1 MDAIVALNGI
11 FSPCELI
18 FNVNAVF
25 ELIKSRSM
33 AVAVDPS
40 VGILGGTLVAL
51 MSFHT
56 PPRLTVVA
64 TAAVGSRGYK
74 FCLRLNNLLRVY
86 NRTNKQQRYI

>member
-1 MDAIVALNGI
+1 MDAIVALNCI

-25 ELIKSRSM
+25 ELIKSLSM

-51 MSFHT
+51 IYGYNMILSFINNQN
-56 PPRLTVVA
+56 VVH
-64 TAAVGSRGYK
+64 
-74 FCLRLNNLLRVY
+74 FL
-86 NRTNKQQRYI
+86 

>member
-40 VGILGGTLVAL
+40 VGILGGTLVA
-51 MSFHT
+51 
-56 PPRLTVVA
+56 
-64 TAAVGSRGYK
+64 
-74 FCLRLNNLLRVY
+74 
-86 NRTNKQQRYI
+86 

>member
-33 AVAVDPS
+33 AVAVDNLEMFS
-40 VGILGGTLVAL
+40 EFKEIKQ
-51 MSFHT
+51 
-56 PPRLTVVA
+56 RNEVVKKHK
-64 TAAVGSRGYK
+64 RP
-74 FCLRLNNLLRVY
+74 
-86 NRTNKQQRYI
+86 

>member
-25 ELIKSRSM
+25 ELFKSCSM
-33 AVAVDPS
+33 AVAADPS

-51 MSFHT
+51 MPVHT
-56 PPRLTVVA
+56 PPRLTVFA

-74 FCLRLNNLLRVY
+74 LCPRLNHLLRV
-86 NRTNKQQRYI
+86 

>member
-33 AVAVDPS
+33 AVSETVQA
-40 VGILGGTLVAL
+40 GLCQTWLE
-51 MSFHT
+51 T
-56 PPRLTVVA
+56 PKTGFLASRL
-64 TAAVGSRGYK
+64 
-74 FCLRLNNLLRVY
+74 
-86 NRTNKQQRYI
+86 I